1 MNINTTKGDSIE
13 FLLRQIGATDIKKV
27 RGLLYFIK
35 FKLDEDLEISYTY
48 NINSKNQYFLQRIKP
63 YPIPQGAFVDEYEI
77 VSFIKKDLHK
87 FNNAK
92 ISSNFKSF
100 LELSKKV
107 NSINYSMEEL
117 FLNYNVDSQDLLK
130 LDKKLNDILDQIEES
145 KNIFEKIYEKGTEK
159 F

>member
-13 FLLRQIGATDIKKV
+13 FLLRQIGAIEIKKV

-48 NINSKNQYFLQRIKP
+48 NINSKNKYFLQRIKP
-63 YPIPQGAFVDEYEI
+63 YPIPQGVFVDEYEV

-100 LELSKKV
+100 LEVSKKV
-107 NSINYSMEEL
+107 NSINYEMEKL
-117 FLNYNVDSQDLLK
+117 FLNYNVDAEHLLR
-130 LDKKLNDILDQIEES
+130 LDKELNDILGQIEES
-145 KNIFEKIYEKGTEK
+145 KNTSERIYIKGTEK

>member
-13 FLLRQIGATDIKKV
+13 FLLRQIGATEIKKV

-35 FKLDEDLEISYTY
+35 FKLDENLEIFYTY

-63 YPIPQGAFVDEYEI
+63 YPIPQGAFIDEYEI

-92 ISSNFKSF
+92 VSSNFKSF
-100 LELSKKV
+100 LDVSKKV
-107 NSINYSMEEL
+107 NSINYNMEKL
-117 FLNYNVDSQDLLK
+117 FLNYNVDAQDLLK
-130 LDKKLNDILDQIEES
+130 LDKELNDILNQIEES
-145 KNIFEKIYEKGTEK
+145 KKTSEKIYIKGTEK